1 MPQFGNMNAF
11 LCKNFLTMANSY
23 NDDSI
28 RTLAWNEHIR
38 ERAGM
43 YIGQLGSGED
53 EHDGI
58 YVLLKEIIDN
68 SIDEYTMGHGKVIEI
83 TVTDKSAEVRDYG
96 RGIPLGSVI
105 KATSTLNTGG
115 RFDDSVYQKTI
126 GLNGVGTKAVNAL
139 SESFYVA
146 SVREG
151 EISWGQFERGVLVDS
166 GRGPSK
172 EKDGTLVRFTPD
184 PIKFINYAFRLEY
197 VEKMVKNYMYVK
209 KGLTLRFNGVD
220 YLSQNGLL
228 DLVNDSMAV
237 NPLYKPIHL
246 EGSCIEILICHNES
260 GPANYASFVNG
271 QNTYD
276 GGTHLAAF
284 KEAVAKCLL
293 AFYNNKKYTPEDCRD
308 AIVGVISLQMQEPIF
323 KGQHKSRMTSDYMW
337 EKHGEKGP
345 TVRSFVNEFL
355 TKQLDDYLHIN
366 KDVAAII
373 EKKIKDA
380 VKDREEIDE
389 FRSGTKKKGSG
400 HVFNAN
406 LNDCKVHYCD
416 RRTKANEEF
425 IDQTSIFITE
435 GKSASGTVNKARNP
449 NFQAVFSIRGKSKN
463 SFRSS
468 EAKVIDN
475 VELRNLVGALGIG
488 DGLDGLRFNKVILA
502 TDADT
507 DGMHIRMLL
516 MTFLL
521 KYYRELVETGHVY
534 ILETPLFRV
543 KNKKES
549 KYCFTR
555 EEKDAAYADM
565 CKREAKTEIT
575 RFKGLGEIS
584 EKEFKDFIGEKMRIE
599 QVTINEGEDIH
610 MLLTF
615 YMGQNTY
622 ERQQFILREMRSEE
636 EMEGTNI

>member
-1 MPQFGNMNAF
+1 
-11 LCKNFLTMANSY
+11 MANTY
-23 NDDSI
+23 NEDSI

-58 YVLLKEIIDN
+58 YVLLKEIMDN
-68 SIDEYTMGHGKVIEI
+68 SVDEFTMGYGKIIEVNI
-83 TVTDKSAEVRDYG
+83 TEKSAEVRDYG

-105 KATSTLNTGG
+105 KAVSTLNTGG

-139 SESFYVA
+139 SDNFFVA
-146 SVREG
+146 SFRDG
-151 EISWGQFERGVLVDS
+151 ETSWGRFERGVLVDS
-166 GRGPSK
+166 GRGPTT
-172 EKDGTLVRFTPD
+172 EKNGTKVAFIPD
-184 PIKFINYAFRLEY
+184 PTKFVDYSFRMDY
-197 VEKMVKNYMYVK
+197 VEKMIKNYMYVK
-209 KGLTLRFNGVD
+209 KGLTLRLNGKD
-220 YLSQNGLL
+220 YLSINGLI
-228 DLVNDSMAV
+228 DLVSDSLAPQ
-237 NPLYKPIHL
+237 PLYVPIHL
-246 EGSCIEILICHNES
+246 EGEGIEIILTHNES
-260 GPANYASFVNG
+260 GPATYASFVNG

-345 TVRSFVNEFL
+345 TVRSFVNDFIA
-355 TKQLDDYLHIN
+355 KQLDDYLHIH
-366 KDVAAII
+366 KDIAATI
-373 EKKIKDA
+373 ENKIKEA
-380 VKDREEIDE
+380 VKEREEINE
-389 FRSGTKKKGSG
+389 FRSSTKTKKSGSF
-400 HVFNAN
+400 FNAN
-406 LNDCKVHYCD
+406 LNDCRVHYSD

-425 IDQTSIFITE
+425 IDLTSVFITE

-449 NFQAVFSIRGKSKN
+449 VYQAVFSIRGKSKN

-468 EAKVIDN
+468 EAKVIEN
-475 VELRNLVGALGIG
+475 VELRNLVGALGVSE
-488 DGLDGLRFNKVILA
+488 GLDGLRFNKVILA
-502 TDADT
+502 TDADN

-549 KYCFTR
+549 KYCYTR
-555 EEKDAAYADM
+555 EDKDAAYADM
-565 CKREAKTEIT
+565 VKRDSKTEIT

-599 QVTINEGEDIH
+599 QVTIHEGEDIH

-622 ERQQFILREMRSEE
+622 ERQQFILAEMKSEE

>member
-1 MPQFGNMNAF
+1 
-11 LCKNFLTMANSY
+11 
-23 NDDSI
+23 
-28 RTLAWNEHIR
+28 
-38 ERAGM
+38 
-43 YIGQLGSGED
+43 
-53 EHDGI
+53 
-58 YVLLKEIIDN
+58 
-68 SIDEYTMGHGKVIEI
+68 
-83 TVTDKSAEVRDYG
+83 
-96 RGIPLGSVI
+96 
-105 KATSTLNTGG
+105 
-115 RFDDSVYQKTI
+115 
-126 GLNGVGTKAVNAL
+126 
-139 SESFYVA
+139 
-146 SVREG
+146 
-151 EISWGQFERGVLVDS
+151 
-166 GRGPSK
+166 
-172 EKDGTLVRFTPD
+172 
-184 PIKFINYAFRLEY
+184 
-197 VEKMVKNYMYVK
+197 
-209 KGLTLRFNGVD
+209 
-220 YLSQNGLL
+220 
-228 DLVNDSMAV
+228 MAV

-308 AIVGVISLQMQEPIF
+308 AIVGVVSLQMQEPIF

-355 TKQLDDYLHIN
+355 NKQLDNYLHIN

-468 EAKVIDN
+468 DSSGN
-475 VELRNLVGALGIG
+475 
-488 DGLDGLRFNKVILA
+488 
-502 TDADT
+502 
-507 DGMHIRMLL
+507 
-516 MTFLL
+516 
-521 KYYRELVETGHVY
+521 
-534 ILETPLFRV
+534 
-543 KNKKES
+543 
-549 KYCFTR
+549 C
-555 EEKDAAYADM
+555 
-565 CKREAKTEIT
+565 
-575 RFKGLGEIS
+575 
-584 EKEFKDFIGEKMRIE
+584 
-599 QVTINEGEDIH
+599 
-610 MLLTF
+610 
-615 YMGQNTY
+615 
-622 ERQQFILREMRSEE
+622 
-636 EMEGTNI
+636 

>member
-1 MPQFGNMNAF
+1 MVN
-11 LCKNFLTMANSY
+11 TY
-23 NDDSI
+23 NEDSI

-58 YVLLKEIIDN
+58 YVLLKEIMDN
-68 SIDEYTMGHGKVIEI
+68 SVDEFTMGYGKIIEVNI
-83 TVTDKSAEVRDYG
+83 TEKSAEVRDYG

-105 KATSTLNTGG
+105 KAVSTLNTGG

-146 SVREG
+146 AFREG
-151 EISWGQFERGVLVDS
+151 ETAWGRFERGILVDS
-166 GRGPSK
+166 GRERST
-172 EKDGTLVRFTPD
+172 EKTGTLVRFTPD
-184 PIKFINYAFRLEY
+184 PTKFVDYAFRMEY
-197 VEKMVKNYMYVK
+197 IEKMVKNYMYVK
-209 KGLTLRFNGVD
+209 KGLTIRFNGVD

-228 DLVNDSMAV
+228 DLVKVDMAPQ
-237 NPLYKPIHL
+237 PLYVPIHL
-246 EGSCIEILICHNES
+246 EGEGIEIILTHNES
-260 GPANYASFVNG
+260 GPAAYASFVNG

-345 TVRSFVNEFL
+345 TVRSFVNDFIA
-355 TKQLDDYLHIN
+355 KQLDDYLHIH
-366 KDVAAII
+366 KDIAATI
-373 EKKIKDA
+373 ENKIKEA
-380 VKDREEIDE
+380 VKEREEINE
-389 FRSGTKKKGSG
+389 FRSSTKTKKSGSF
-400 HVFNAN
+400 FNAN
-406 LNDCKVHYCD
+406 LNDCRVHYSD

-425 IDQTSIFITE
+425 IDLTSVFITE

-449 NFQAVFSIRGKSKN
+449 VYQAVFSIRGKSKN

-468 EAKVIDN
+468 EAKVIEN
-475 VELRNLVGALGIG
+475 VELRNLVGALGVSE
-488 DGLDGLRFNKVILA
+488 GLDGLRFNKVILA
-502 TDADT
+502 TDADN

-555 EEKDAAYADM
+555 EDKDAAYADM
-565 CKREAKTEIT
+565 VKRDSKTEIT

-584 EKEFKDFIGEKMRIE
+584 EKEFKDFIGEKMRSE
-599 QVTINEGEDIH
+599 KVTIHEGEDIH

-622 ERQQFILREMRSEE
+622 ERQQFILAEMKSEE

>member
-1 MPQFGNMNAF
+1 
-11 LCKNFLTMANSY
+11 MANTY
-23 NDDSI
+23 NEDSI

-58 YVLLKEIIDN
+58 YVLLKEIMDN
-68 SIDEYTMGHGKVIEI
+68 SVDEFTMGYGKIIEVNI
-83 TVTDKSAEVRDYG
+83 TEKSAEVRDYG

-105 KATSTLNTGG
+105 KAVSTLNTGG

-139 SESFYVA
+139 SDNFFVA
-146 SVREG
+146 SFRDG
-151 EISWGQFERGVLVDS
+151 ETSWGRFERGVLVDS
-166 GRGPSK
+166 GRGPTT
-172 EKDGTLVRFTPD
+172 EKNGTKVAFIPD
-184 PIKFINYAFRLEY
+184 PTKFVDYSFRMDY
-197 VEKMVKNYMYVK
+197 VEKMIKNYMYVK
-209 KGLTLRFNGVD
+209 KGLTLRLNGKD
-220 YLSQNGLL
+220 YLSINGLI
-228 DLVNDSMAV
+228 DLVSDSLAPQ
-237 NPLYKPIHL
+237 PLYVPIHL
-246 EGSCIEILICHNES
+246 EGEGIEIILTHNES
-260 GPANYASFVNG
+260 GPAAYASFVNG

-345 TVRSFVNEFL
+345 TVRSFVNDFIA
-355 TKQLDDYLHIN
+355 KQLDDYLHIH
-366 KDVAAII
+366 KDIAATI
-373 EKKIKDA
+373 ENKIKEA
-380 VKDREEIDE
+380 VKEREEINE
-389 FRSGTKKKGSG
+389 FRSSTKTKKSGSF
-400 HVFNAN
+400 FNAN
-406 LNDCKVHYCD
+406 LNDCRVHYSD

-425 IDQTSIFITE
+425 IDLTSVFITE

-449 NFQAVFSIRGKSKN
+449 VYQAVFSIRGKSKN

-468 EAKVIDN
+468 EAKVIEN
-475 VELRNLVGALGIG
+475 VELRNLVGALGVSE
-488 DGLDGLRFNKVILA
+488 GLDGLRFNKVILA
-502 TDADT
+502 TDADN

-549 KYCFTR
+549 KYCYTR
-555 EEKDAAYADM
+555 EDKDAAYADM
-565 CKREAKTEIT
+565 VKRDSKTEIT

-599 QVTINEGEDIH
+599 QVTIHEGEDIH

-622 ERQQFILREMRSEE
+622 ERQQFILAEMKSEE

>member
-1 MPQFGNMNAF
+1 MVN
-11 LCKNFLTMANSY
+11 TY
-23 NDDSI
+23 NEDSI

-58 YVLLKEIIDN
+58 YILLKEIMDN
-68 SIDEYTMGHGKVIEI
+68 SVDEFTMGYGKIIEVNI
-83 TVTDKSAEVRDYG
+83 TEKSAEVRDYG

-105 KATSTLNTGG
+105 KAVSTLNTGG

-139 SESFYVA
+139 SDNFFVA
-146 SVREG
+146 SFRDG
-151 EISWGQFERGVLVDS
+151 ETSWGRFERGVIVDS
-166 GRGPSK
+166 GRGPTT
-172 EKDGTLVRFTPD
+172 EKNGTKVAFIPD
-184 PIKFINYAFRLEY
+184 PTKFVDYSFRMDY
-197 VEKMVKNYMYVK
+197 VEKMIKNYMYVK
-209 KGLTLRFNGVD
+209 KGLTLRLNGKD
-220 YLSQNGLL
+220 YLSINGLI
-228 DLVNDSMAV
+228 DLVSDSLAPQ
-237 NPLYKPIHL
+237 PLYAPIHL
-246 EGSCIEILICHNES
+246 EGEGIEIILTHNES
-260 GPANYASFVNG
+260 GPATYASFVNG

-284 KEAVAKCLL
+284 KEAVAKCFL

-345 TVRSFVNEFL
+345 TVRSFVNDFIA
-355 TKQLDDYLHIN
+355 KQLDDYLHIH
-366 KDVAAII
+366 KDIAATI
-373 EKKIKDA
+373 ENKIKEA
-380 VKDREEIDE
+380 VKEREEINE
-389 FRSGTKKKGSG
+389 FRSSTKTKKSGSF
-400 HVFNAN
+400 FNAN
-406 LNDCKVHYCD
+406 LNDCRVHYSD

-425 IDQTSIFITE
+425 IDQTSVFITE

-449 NFQAVFSIRGKSKN
+449 VYQAVFSIRGKSKN

-468 EAKVIDN
+468 EAKVIEN
-475 VELRNLVGALGIG
+475 VELRNLVGALGVSE
-488 DGLDGLRFNKVILA
+488 GLDGLRFNKVILA
-502 TDADT
+502 TDADN

-555 EEKDAAYADM
+555 EEKDAAFADLV
-565 CKREAKTEIT
+565 KRDSKTEIT

-584 EKEFKDFIGEKMRIE
+584 EKEFKDFIGDNMRAE
-599 QVTINEGEDIH
+599 QVSIHEGEDIH

-622 ERQQFILREMRSEE
+622 DRQQFILREMKSEE

>member
-1 MPQFGNMNAF
+1 MMAE
-11 LCKNFLTMANSY
+11 KNTQY

-43 YIGQLGSGED
+43 YIGQLGNGED

-68 SIDEYTMGHGKVIEI
+68 SVDEFTMGHGKLIEI

-139 SESFYVA
+139 SDNFFVA
-146 SVREG
+146 SFRDG
-151 EISWGQFERGVLVDS
+151 ETSWGRFERGVLVDS
-166 GRGPSK
+166 GRGPTT
-172 EKDGTLVRFTPD
+172 EKNGTKVAFIPD
-184 PIKFINYAFRLEY
+184 PTKFVDYSFRMDY
-197 VEKMVKNYMYVK
+197 VEKMIKNYMYVK
-209 KGLTLRFNGVD
+209 KGLTLRLNGKD
-220 YLSQNGLL
+220 YLSINGLI
-228 DLVNDSMAV
+228 DLVSDSMAPQ
-237 NPLYKPIHL
+237 PLYVPIHL
-246 EGSCIEILICHNES
+246 EGEGIEIILTHNES
-260 GPANYASFVNG
+260 GPAAYASFVNG

-345 TVRSFVNEFL
+345 TVRSFVNDFIA
-355 TKQLDDYLHIN
+355 KQLDDYLHIH
-366 KDVAAII
+366 KDIAATI
-373 EKKIKDA
+373 ENRIKEA
-380 VKDREEIDE
+380 VKEREEINE
-389 FRSGTKKKGSG
+389 FRSSTKTKRSGSF
-400 HVFNAN
+400 FNAN
-406 LNDCKVHYCD
+406 LNDCRVHYSD

-425 IDQTSIFITE
+425 IDLTSVFITE

-449 NFQAVFSIRGKSKN
+449 VYQAVFSIRGKSKN

-468 EAKVIDN
+468 EAKVIEN
-475 VELRNLVGALGIG
+475 VELRNLVGALGVSE
-488 DGLDGLRFNKVILA
+488 GLDGLRFNKVILA
-502 TDADT
+502 TDADN

-555 EEKDAAYADM
+555 KDKDAAYADM
-565 CKREAKTEIT
+565 VKRDSKTEIT

-599 QVTINEGEDIH
+599 QVTIHEGEDIH

-622 ERQQFILREMRSEE
+622 ERQQFILAEMKSEE

>member
-1 MPQFGNMNAF
+1 
-11 LCKNFLTMANSY
+11 MANY
-23 NDDSI
+23 NEDSI

-43 YIGQLGSGED
+43 YIGQLGNGED

-68 SIDEYTMGHGKVIEI
+68 SIDEFTMGFGKCIEI
-83 TVTDKSAEVRDYG
+83 KVTEKTAEVRDYG

-126 GLNGVGTKAVNAL
+126 GLNGVGTKAVNAM

-146 SVREG
+146 SVRDG
-151 EISWGQFERGVLVDS
+151 EISWGRFERGVIIDS

-172 EKDGTLVRFTPD
+172 EKNGTMVSFTPD
-184 PIKFINYAFRLEY
+184 PLKFVDYRFRMDY

-209 KGLTLRFNGVD
+209 KGLTLRLNDVD
-220 YLSQNGLL
+220 YVSHNGLL
-228 DLVNDSMAV
+228 DLVNDSMADH
-237 NPLYKPIHL
+237 PRYAPIHL
-246 EGSCIEILICHNES
+246 EGEGIEVILTHNDS
-260 GPANYASFVNG
+260 GPSNYSSFVNG

-276 GGTHLAAF
+276 GGTHLAAL
-284 KEAVAKCLL
+284 KEAVTKCLL
-293 AFYNNKKYTPEDCRD
+293 AYYNNRKYTPEDCRD
-308 AIVGVISLQMQEPIF
+308 SLVGVISLQMQEPIF

-337 EKHGEKGP
+337 EKNGEKGP
-345 TVRSFVNEFL
+345 TVRGFVNDFIA
-355 TKQLDDYLHIN
+355 KQLDDYLHIN
-366 KDVAAII
+366 KDVAAAI
-373 EKKIKDA
+373 ENKIKEA
-380 VKDREEIDE
+380 VKEREEISE
-389 FRSGTKKKGSG
+389 FRNTTKTKRSGS
-400 HVFNAN
+400 VFNAN
-406 LNDCKVHYCD
+406 LNDCRVHYSD
-416 RRTKANEEF
+416 RKTKANEEF
-425 IDQTSIFITE
+425 LDKTSVFITE

-449 NFQAVFSIRGKSKN
+449 IFQAVFSIRGKSKN

-468 EAKVIDN
+468 EAKVIEN
-475 VELRNLVGALGIG
+475 VELRNLVGALGISE
-488 DGLDGLRFNKVILA
+488 GLEGLRYNKVILA
-502 TDADT
+502 TDADN

-521 KYYRELVETGHVY
+521 KYYRELVETGHVF

-555 EEKDAAYADM
+555 EEKDAAFEDLV
-565 CKREAKTEIT
+565 KRDAKTEIT

-584 EKEFKDFIGEKMRIE
+584 EKEFKDFIGEKIRLEHVSIQE
-599 QVTINEGEDIH
+599 NEDVH
-610 MLLTF
+610 LLMTF
-615 YMGQNTY
+615 YMGQNTP
-622 ERQQFILREMRSEE
+622 ERQSFILENMKSEE

>member
-1 MPQFGNMNAF
+1 MAE
-11 LCKNFLTMANSY
+11 KNTQY
-23 NDDSI
+23 NEDSI

-43 YIGQLGSGED
+43 YIGQLGNGED

-68 SIDEYTMGHGKVIEI
+68 SVDEFTMGHGKLIEI

-139 SESFYVA
+139 SDNFFVA
-146 SVREG
+146 SFRDG
-151 EISWGQFERGVLVDS
+151 ETSWGRFERGVLVDS
-166 GRGPSK
+166 GRGPTT
-172 EKDGTLVRFTPD
+172 EKNGTKVAFIPD
-184 PIKFINYAFRLEY
+184 STKFVDYSFHMDY
-197 VEKMVKNYMYVK
+197 VEKMIKNYMYVK
-209 KGLTLRFNGVD
+209 KSLTLRLNGKD
-220 YLSQNGLL
+220 YLSINGLI
-228 DLVNDSMAV
+228 DLVSDSLAPQ
-237 NPLYKPIHL
+237 PLYAPIHL
-246 EGSCIEILICHNES
+246 EGEGIEIILTHNES
-260 GPANYASFVNG
+260 GPATYASFVNG

-345 TVRSFVNEFL
+345 TVRSFVNDFIA
-355 TKQLDDYLHIN
+355 KQLDDYLHIH
-366 KDVAAII
+366 KDIAATI
-373 EKKIKDA
+373 ENKIKEA
-380 VKDREEIDE
+380 VKEREEINE
-389 FRSGTKKKGSG
+389 FRSSTKTKKSGSF
-400 HVFNAN
+400 FNAN
-406 LNDCKVHYCD
+406 LNDCRVHYSD

-425 IDQTSIFITE
+425 IDLTSVFITE

-449 NFQAVFSIRGKSKN
+449 VYQAVFSIRGKSKN

-468 EAKVIDN
+468 EAKVIEN
-475 VELRNLVGALGIG
+475 VELRNLVGALGVSE
-488 DGLDGLRFNKVILA
+488 GLDGLRFNKVILA
-502 TDADT
+502 TDADN
-507 DGMHIRMLL
+507 DGMHIRMLVC
-516 MTFLL
+516 TFFM
-521 KYYRELVETGHVY
+521 KYYPDLIRRGHVH
-534 ILETPLFRV
+534 ILQTPLLRV
-543 KNKKES
+543 RNKTANRYCYSPEEKEQAIAELKNKV
-549 KYCFTR
+549 
-555 EEKDAAYADM
+555 
-565 CKREAKTEIT
+565 EIT

-584 EKEFKDFIGEKMRIE
+584 SDEFADFIGEDMRLD
-599 QVTINEGEDIH
+599 QVRLADEESISEIME
-610 MLLTF
+610 F
-615 YMGQNTY
+615 YMGDNTI
-622 ERQQFILREMRSEE
+622 ERQNWLRHNLKSEKE
-636 EMEGTNI
+636 LEDVDI

>member
-1 MPQFGNMNAF
+1 
-11 LCKNFLTMANSY
+11 MANTY
-23 NDDSI
+23 NEDSI

-58 YVLLKEIIDN
+58 YVLLKEIMDN
-68 SIDEYTMGHGKVIEI
+68 SVDEFTMGYGKIIEVNI
-83 TVTDKSAEVRDYG
+83 TEKSAEVRDYG

-105 KATSTLNTGG
+105 KAVSTLNTGG

-139 SESFYVA
+139 SDNFFVA
-146 SVREG
+146 SFRDG
-151 EISWGQFERGVLVDS
+151 ETSWGRFERGVLVDS
-166 GRGPSK
+166 GRGPTT
-172 EKDGTLVRFTPD
+172 EKNGTKVAFIPD
-184 PIKFINYAFRLEY
+184 PTKFVDYSFRMDY
-197 VEKMVKNYMYVK
+197 VEKMIKNYMYVK
-209 KGLTLRFNGVD
+209 KGLTLRLNGKD
-220 YLSQNGLL
+220 YLSINGLI
-228 DLVNDSMAV
+228 DLVSDSLAPQ
-237 NPLYKPIHL
+237 PLYVPIHL
-246 EGSCIEILICHNES
+246 EGEGIEIILTHNES
-260 GPANYASFVNG
+260 GPAAYASFVNG

-345 TVRSFVNEFL
+345 TVRSFVNDFIA
-355 TKQLDDYLHIN
+355 KQLDDYLHIH
-366 KDVAAII
+366 KDIAATI
-373 EKKIKDA
+373 ENKIKEA
-380 VKDREEIDE
+380 VKEREEINE
-389 FRSGTKKKGSG
+389 FRSSTKTKKSGSF
-400 HVFNAN
+400 FNAN
-406 LNDCKVHYCD
+406 LNDCRVHYSD

-425 IDQTSIFITE
+425 IDLTSVFITE

-449 NFQAVFSIRGKSKN
+449 VYQAVFSIRGKSKN

-468 EAKVIDN
+468 EAKVIEN
-475 VELRNLVGALGIG
+475 VELRNLVGALGVSE
-488 DGLDGLRFNKVILA
+488 GLDGLRFNKVILA
-502 TDADT
+502 TDADN

-549 KYCFTR
+549 KYCYTR
-555 EEKDAAYADM
+555 EDKDAAYADM
-565 CKREAKTEIT
+565 VMRDSKTEIT

-599 QVTINEGEDIH
+599 QVTIHEGEDIH

-622 ERQQFILREMRSEE
+622 ERQQFILAEMKSEE

>member
-1 MPQFGNMNAF
+1 
-11 LCKNFLTMANSY
+11 MANTY
-23 NDDSI
+23 NEDSI

-58 YVLLKEIIDN
+58 YVLLKEIMDN
-68 SIDEYTMGHGKVIEI
+68 SVDEFTMGYGKIIEVNI
-83 TVTDKSAEVRDYG
+83 TEKSAEVRDYG

-105 KATSTLNTGG
+105 KAVSTLNTGG

-139 SESFYVA
+139 SDNFFVA
-146 SVREG
+146 SFRDG
-151 EISWGQFERGVLVDS
+151 ETSWGRFERGVLVDS
-166 GRGPSK
+166 GRGPTT
-172 EKDGTLVRFTPD
+172 EKNGTKVAFIPD
-184 PIKFINYAFRLEY
+184 PTKFVDYSFRMDY
-197 VEKMVKNYMYVK
+197 VEKMIKNYMYVK
-209 KGLTLRFNGVD
+209 KGLTLRLNGKD
-220 YLSQNGLL
+220 YLSINGLI
-228 DLVNDSMAV
+228 DLVSDSLAPQ
-237 NPLYKPIHL
+237 PLYVPIHL
-246 EGSCIEILICHNES
+246 EGEGIEFILTHNES
-260 GPANYASFVNG
+260 GPAAYASFVNG

-345 TVRSFVNEFL
+345 TVRSFVNDFIA
-355 TKQLDDYLHIN
+355 KQLDDYLHIH
-366 KDVAAII
+366 KDTAATI
-373 EKKIKDA
+373 ENKIKEA
-380 VKDREEIDE
+380 VKEREEINE
-389 FRSGTKKKGSG
+389 FRSSTKTKKSGSF
-400 HVFNAN
+400 FNAN
-406 LNDCKVHYCD
+406 LNDCRVHYSD

-425 IDQTSIFITE
+425 IDLTSVFITE

-449 NFQAVFSIRGKSKN
+449 VYQAVFSIRGKSKN

-468 EAKVIDN
+468 EAKVIEN
-475 VELRNLVGALGIG
+475 VELRNLVGALGVSE
-488 DGLDGLRFNKVILA
+488 GLDGLRFNKVILA
-502 TDADT
+502 TDADN

-549 KYCFTR
+549 KYCYTR
-555 EEKDAAYADM
+555 EDKDAAYADM
-565 CKREAKTEIT
+565 VKRDSKTEIT

-599 QVTINEGEDIH
+599 QVTIHEGEDIH

-622 ERQQFILREMRSEE
+622 ERQQFILAEMKSEE